1 VTGSG
6 APAGPGG
13 QPARPA
19 RGRARPGRLR
29 LGVIGIGTRSTV
41 ARQVAARHLPAD
53 IVAVCDPAP
62 ARRDAGVQMFPGA
75 QPHASISG
83 LLDAGLDGVFVTT
96 PDHTHEAV
104 AVALLEAGVPV
115 FVEKPLAITTAGC
128 DRILD
133 AARRTGVPL
142 YVGHNMRHLPV
153 MRAMR
158 DLVLAGE
165 IGEVKAIWCRHFVS
179 HGGDYYFKD
188 WHADRRNSTSL
199 LLQKGAHDID
209 AIHWLAG
216 STSVRVHAMGG
227 LVVYGQITAR
237 GGQGERRLAEWND
250 PRAHWP
256 PLSLTGLNPVVD
268 VEDLS
273 MMTMQL
279 ASGVFATYE
288 QCHFTPDYW
297 RSYTVIGTRGR
308 LENFGDL
315 DGAVVKVW
323 NSRRS
328 GHREDADIVVEVPPR
343 SGGHG
348 GADAPMVAEF
358 VTFLRDGIA
367 TQTSPA
373 AAREAVAAACAAT
386 QSLRSAGVP
395 VGVPPLSADLR
406 DYFDRR

>member
-1 VTGSG
+1 MATP
-6 APAGPGG
+6 APG
-13 QPARPA
+13 RPA
-19 RGRARPGRLR
+19 RLR
-29 LGVIGIGTRSTV
+29 LGVIGLGTRSGV
-41 ARQVAARHLPAD
+41 ARQVAGQDLPAD
-53 IVAVCDPAP
+53 VVAICDPA
-62 ARRDAGVQMFPGA
+62 AGRRRHGQQQFPGA
-75 QPHASISG
+75 RPHASLDS
-83 LLDAGLDGVFVTT
+83 LLGDGLDGVFVTT
-96 PDHTHEAV
+96 PDHTHEELSV
-104 AVALLEAGVPV
+104 RLLEAGVPV

-153 MRAMR
+153 MRVMR

-165 IGEVKAIWCRHFVS
+165 IGEVKAVWCRHFVS

-188 WHADRRNSTSL
+188 WHADRRNTTSL

-216 STSVRVHAMGG
+216 SSAVRVHAMGG

-237 GGQGERRLAEWND
+237 GGQGDKRLAEWND
-250 PRAHWP
+250 PDTHWP
-256 PLSLTGLNPVVD
+256 PASLTGLNPVVD

-273 MMTMQL
+273 MMTMLL
-279 ASGVFATYE
+279 ANGVFATYE

-328 GHREDADIVVEVPPR
+328 GHRDDADIVVDVPPR
-343 SGGHG
+343 TGGHG

-358 VTFLRDGIA
+358 VRFLRDGIA
-367 TQTSPA
+367 TQTSPV
-373 AAREAVAAACAAT
+373 AARDAVAAACAAT
-386 QSLRSAGVP
+386 ESLRCAGVP
-395 VGVPPLSADLR
+395 VDVPPLSGDLQ
-406 DYFDRR
+406 DYFARP

>member
-1 VTGSG
+1 MAVQADSG
-6 APAGPGG
+6 PAG
-13 QPARPA
+13 
-19 RGRARPGRLR
+19 LR
-29 LGVIGIGTRSTV
+29 LGVAGLGTRSSV
-41 ARQVAARHLPAD
+41 ARHVAAQGLPAE
-53 IVAVCDPAP
+53 IVAVCDPLAV
-62 ARRDAGVQMFPGA
+62 RRRHGLELFPSA
-75 QPHASISG
+75 QPYADLDG
-83 LLDAGLDGVFVTT
+83 LLSAGLDGVFITT
-96 PDHTHEAV
+96 PDHTHEDV
-104 AVALLEAGVPV
+104 SVRLLEAGVPV

-153 MRAMR
+153 MRTIR
-158 DLVLAGE
+158 DLVQAGV
-165 IGEVKAIWCRHFVS
+165 IGEVRAIWCRHFVS

-216 STSVRVHAMGG
+216 SSAVRVHAMGG

-237 GGQGERRLAEWND
+237 GGQGDKRLAEWND
-250 PRAHWP
+250 PQAHWP
-256 PLSLTGLNPVVD
+256 PASLTGLNPVVD

-273 MMTMQL
+273 MMTML
-279 ASGVFATYE
+279 LGNGVFATYE

-297 RSYTVIGTRGR
+297 RNYTVIGTHGR

-328 GHREDADIVVEVPPR
+328 GHREDADIVVDVPPG

-358 VTFLRDGIA
+358 VRFLRDGIA
-367 TQTSPA
+367 TQTSPV

-386 QSLRSAGVP
+386 QSLRSDGIP
-395 VGVPPLSADLR
+395 VDVPPLSKDLQ
-406 DYFDRR
+406 DYFARG